1 MRDIISNIKVQ
12 SALAPQVVTEDKTA
26 AVDRRGFDSLMF
38 VVDVGASGDTL
49 SGTVKFDFYLEHADD
64 NGSGSAGSWA
74 PVTNPF
80 HAQGLAVDST
90 DGKFATIDGAT
101 DDETTYRIGYVGDK
115 HHVRV
120 RVAVTGTHETGTPMA
135 ISAILGNPASK
146 PVSY

>member
-12 SALAPQVVTEDKTA
+12 SVLPPQVVTAAKTA
-26 AVDRRGFDSLMF
+26 AVDRLGFDSLMF

-64 NGSGSAGSWA
+64 NGEGSAGAWA

-80 HAQGLAVDST
+80 HAQGLAVDSS
-90 DGKFATIDGAT
+90 GKFATVDGAT

-115 HHVRV
+115 RHVRV
-120 RVAVTGTHETGTPMA
+120 KEVAAGTHTNGTPMA

>member
-12 SALAPQVVTEDKTA
+12 SALAPQVVTAAKTA

-38 VVDVGASGDTL
+38 VVDVGASGETL
-49 SGTVKFDFYLEHADD
+49 SSSLKLDCYLEHADD
-64 NGSGSAGSWA
+64 SSGSAGSWV

-90 DGKFATIDGAT
+90 DGKFATIDGAA

-120 RVAVTGTHETGTPMA
+120 RVAVTGTHENGTPMA
-135 ISAILGNPASK
+135 ITAILGNPASK